1 MTTFTS
7 WDTELYHFGIKGQKW
22 GRRRWQNEDG
32 SLTEAGRRRYGTIE
46 NYERLTNRKRIKYMT
61 NEELARNTQRLEAEN
76 RYKALQRENS
86 GIDKLTN
93 LVKEIAKK
101 KSDQNR
107 SKLEELKQKTQQ
119 IVARNA
125 TAKAFF
131 DVRKT
136 VQEHKQARIDNR
148 QKLRQALSKGL
159 KDLMNKEGVQ
169 SKDQAKVIAD
179 LKGDVAIATL
189 NKKLK
194 ELTIDMEE
202 VDSKKAAAAK
212 EKRQRSHSS

>member
-1 MTTFTS
+1 LIFNST
-7 WDTELYHFGIKGQKW
+7 D
-22 GRRRWQNEDG
+22 
-32 SLTEAGRRRYGTIE
+32 
-46 NYERLTNRKRIKYMT
+46 
-61 NEELARNTQRLEAEN
+61 EELARNTQRLEAEN

-86 GIDKLTN
+86 GIDKITN

-119 IVARNA
+119 VVARNA

-136 VQEHKQARIDNR
+136 VQEHKQNRIDNR

-194 ELTIDMEE
+194 ELTMDMEE